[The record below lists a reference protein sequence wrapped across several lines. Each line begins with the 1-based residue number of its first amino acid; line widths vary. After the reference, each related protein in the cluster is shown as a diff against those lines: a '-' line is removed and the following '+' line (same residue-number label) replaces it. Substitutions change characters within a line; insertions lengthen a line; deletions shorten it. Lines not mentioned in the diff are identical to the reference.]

1 MSPPLFTR
9 IDPELYVVAARHQG
23 RDGMLLATWV
33 AWLTLREDRG
43 RVLVALSPGSLTAEL
58 ACASRRLAV
67 QLLAEGQDALIPRL
81 GLVSG
86 REQTNKLD
94 AVEIER
100 TRRGLPV
107 VTGTCGWADCDVMI
121 ETVTGERVLLYARV
135 IEEQVLAERRPLR
148 LSAAY
153 RALPKDVL
161 HAIEEQRQR
170 DGERDRP

>member
-1 MSPPLFTR
+1 MWYSSLPK
-9 IDPELYVVAARHQG
+9 
-23 RDGMLLATWV
+23 
-33 AWLTLREDRG
+33 DRK
-43 RVLVALSPGSLTAEL
+43 RS
-58 ACASRRLAV
+58 SRA
-67 QLLAEGQDALIPRL
+67 

-86 REQTNKLD
+86 REQANKLD

-107 VTGTCGWADCDVMI
+107 VTGTCGWSDCDVMI
-121 ETVTGERVLLYARV
+121 ETVTGERVLLYAHV
-135 IEEQVLAERRPLR
+135 IEEQVFAERRPLR

-153 RALPKDVL
+153 RALPKDVS